1 MKKEKAAAQ
10 QMKQVPAQRY
20 QADIANGLSQEQVQE
35 RIDGGWT
42 KSSCIRTA
50 LTGIYGSMTIRTS
63 RYTAPWKENA
73 SRQQK
78 SWFRGE
84 IPPPWI
90 IATQAVIKDSKY

>member
-1 MKKEKAAAQ
+1 MKKEKAAVQ
-10 QMKQVPAQRY
+10 QMNREAAQRY
-20 QADIANGLSQEQVQE
+20 LADISRGLSQEQVQE

-50 LTGIYGSMTIRTS
+50 LTGICGSMTIRTS
-63 RYTAPWKENA
+63 RCTAPWKENA
-73 SRQQK
+73 SRPQK

-90 IATQAVIKDSKY
+90 VATQAAIKSGEA